1 MTLQIET
8 LVLGPLETNSYV
20 LWSETP
26 CDEESDTGGRVS
38 PGGGANCWIVDVG
51 MWSKPLVELLHERN
65 LDPQRILLTH
75 CHGDHIGGV
84 EYVKGAF
91 GGVRICCPATEK
103 EMLKDPELN
112 LSATFLMG
120 IEAPDPDELLAP
132 GEVLHMG
139 PLAWEV
145 LDTSGH
151 TPGGLSF
158 YCPEEGVV
166 FCGDA
171 LFADSIGRTDI
182 PRGDHERLIENIRRN
197 LLSLPDET
205 RVYPGH
211 GPETTI
217 GRERKSNP
225 YLN

>member
-1 MTLQIET
+1 M
-8 LVLGPLETNSYV
+8 
-20 LWSETP
+20 
-26 CDEESDTGGRVS
+26 
-38 PGGGANCWIVDVG
+38 
-51 MWSKPLVELLHERN
+51 VELLHERN
-65 LDPQRILLTH
+65 LDPRRILLTH

-84 EYVKGAF
+84 EYVKAAF
-91 GGVRICCPATEK
+91 GGVKICCPATEK
-103 EMLKDPELN
+103 EMLKDPDLN

-120 IEAPDPDELLAP
+120 IEAPDPDELLTP

-139 PLAWEV
+139 SLEWVV

-158 YCPEEGVV
+158 YCPAEGVV

-171 LFADSIGRTDI
+171 LFAGSIGRTDI

-197 LLSLPDET
+197 LMSLPDET
-205 RVYPGH
+205 RAYPGH

-217 GRERKSNP
+217 DRERKSNP
-225 YLN
+225 YLS